1 METTTT
7 TTAVP
12 PLELT
17 RAPRKTPS
25 LDLRDIPQAPGPEK
39 GVLALMAMD
48 PATYVGQCVTIGM
61 TEDYFY
67 LPAHKLLW
75 RLFQARYNKN
85 EPIDI
90 VSITQALEDMHQLEA
105 VGGSAGLAEIYTFTT
120 TGAYFEHYLNVLKDK
135 FILRSIIDIANQS
148 TTQAFDNPDD
158 VAELL
163 DSVETHIFQIRER
176 YNSAKDEQ
184 SLASILKQAVT
195 NFEKFIAS
203 KGQIQGLTT
212 GFEELDK
219 KSNGLKPGDMFII
232 AARPSMGKT
241 SFLLNIIEHIALNE
255 KKPTLL
261 FSCEMPAVQIVERLL
276 FARSG
281 VRSREI
287 IKRGNL
293 TQLEMK
299 HFKQA
304 VKEVGASQLVI
315 DDTAA
320 ISINELRAKAR
331 RVMRDQGGLAAIG
344 VDYLQLMRSHSKQ
357 AANSRERE
365 VAEISAGLKALAKE
379 LKVPVI
385 VLAQLNRGPESGTG
399 ASLGV
404 PRISDLRES
413 GSIEQ
418 DADMIGLLYRSA
430 YYAEDEEKRQQMAGR
445 ANLHLAKNRNGPTGD
460 VPLHFEAELMRF
472 STREADEHDQES
484 E

>member
-1 METTTT
+1 METTETI
-7 TTAVP
+7 TAAS

-17 RAPRKTPS
+17 KAPRKAPA

-75 RLFQARYNKN
+75 RLFQTRYNKN

-135 FILRSIIDIANQS
+135 FILRSIIDIATRS

-241 SFLLNIIEHIALNE
+241 SFLLNIVEHIALNE

-320 ISINELRAKAR
+320 ISINDSGPRRAASCGTR
-331 RVMRDQGGLAAIG
+331 AAWPPSAWTTSSSCAPTPS
-344 VDYLQLMRSHSKQ
+344 RPPT
-357 AANSRERE
+357 AANEKWRKSPPASRPWRRNSKCPSSSWPSST
-365 VAEISAGLKALAKE
+365 ADRKAVRAPAWACPASPTC
-379 LKVPVI
+379 VNP
-385 VLAQLNRGPESGTG
+385 APSNR
-399 ASLGV
+399 
-404 PRISDLRES
+404 
-413 GSIEQ
+413 
-418 DADMIGLLYRSA
+418 M
-430 YYAEDEEKRQQMAGR
+430 
-445 ANLHLAKNRNGPTGD
+445 PT
-460 VPLHFEAELMRF
+460 
-472 STREADEHDQES
+472 
-484 E
+484 

>member
-39 GVLALMAMD
+39 GVLALMTMD

-219 KSNGLKPGDMFII
+219 KATG
-232 AARPSMGKT
+232 
-241 SFLLNIIEHIALNE
+241 
-255 KKPTLL
+255 
-261 FSCEMPAVQIVERLL
+261 
-276 FARSG
+276 
-281 VRSREI
+281 
-287 IKRGNL
+287 
-293 TQLEMK
+293 
-299 HFKQA
+299 
-304 VKEVGASQLVI
+304 
-315 DDTAA
+315 
-320 ISINELRAKAR
+320 
-331 RVMRDQGGLAAIG
+331 
-344 VDYLQLMRSHSKQ
+344 
-357 AANSRERE
+357 
-365 VAEISAGLKALAKE
+365 
-379 LKVPVI
+379 
-385 VLAQLNRGPESGTG
+385 LNRGTCSSSPPVPPWVKPPSCSTSLSTSRLTKKSLLCSFPVKCPQSRLWNAFFSPVPES
-399 ASLGV
+399 A
-404 PRISDLRES
+404 
-413 GSIEQ
+413 
-418 DADMIGLLYRSA
+418 
-430 YYAEDEEKRQQMAGR
+430 AG
-445 ANLHLAKNRNGPTGD
+445 K
-460 VPLHFEAELMRF
+460 
-472 STREADEHDQES
+472 SSREATS
-484 E
+484 PSLK

>member
-203 KGQIQGLTT
+203 KGKIQGLTT

-219 KSNGLKPGDMFII
+219 KATG
-232 AARPSMGKT
+232 
-241 SFLLNIIEHIALNE
+241 
-255 KKPTLL
+255 
-261 FSCEMPAVQIVERLL
+261 
-276 FARSG
+276 
-281 VRSREI
+281 
-287 IKRGNL
+287 
-293 TQLEMK
+293 
-299 HFKQA
+299 
-304 VKEVGASQLVI
+304 
-315 DDTAA
+315 
-320 ISINELRAKAR
+320 
-331 RVMRDQGGLAAIG
+331 
-344 VDYLQLMRSHSKQ
+344 
-357 AANSRERE
+357 
-365 VAEISAGLKALAKE
+365 
-379 LKVPVI
+379 
-385 VLAQLNRGPESGTG
+385 LNRGTCSSSPPVPPWVKPPSCSTSLSTSRLTKKSLLCSFPVKCPQSRLWNAFFSPVPES
-399 ASLGV
+399 A
-404 PRISDLRES
+404 
-413 GSIEQ
+413 
-418 DADMIGLLYRSA
+418 
-430 YYAEDEEKRQQMAGR
+430 AG
-445 ANLHLAKNRNGPTGD
+445 K
-460 VPLHFEAELMRF
+460 
-472 STREADEHDQES
+472 SSREATS
-484 E
+484 PSLK